1 LRRLAPTLVSVALLG
16 ATAAAFAVAE
26 RVKLEALPIR
36 GPDIQRYFS
45 PGCRCAHP
53 DAQLRFRLPNRDVV
67 TITIVD
73 SAGRTVRT
81 LIHNLSLP
89 RGAVLASWNG
99 RDDRHRLVPQGA
111 YFYRVHLQR
120 KGRTVNLPFGV
131 TADTTAPTVRIV
143 SARPP
148 VLLAGRDGHSGRV
161 KIRYRLSER
170 ARPLVVFRGRVAVR
184 GHRQRPRGQLDWY
197 ARTRGKALPPGVYRI
212 AVVAIDPAGNRSAPA
227 TIQVRIHPR

>member
-1 LRRLAPTLVSVALLG
+1 MRRLAPTLVSVALLG

-36 GPDIQRYFS
+36 GPDIQRFFS

-53 DAQLRFRLPNRDVV
+53 DAQLRFRLPKRDVV
-67 TITIVD
+67 TITVID

-81 LIHNLSLP
+81 LVHDVTLRGPVLS
-89 RGAVLASWNG
+89 SWNG
-99 RDDRHRLVPQGA
+99 RDNDRRLVPQGE
-111 YFYRVHLQR
+111 YFYRVHLAR
-120 KGRTVNLPFGV
+120 KGRTVALPFGV
-131 TADTTAPTVRIV
+131 TADRTAPTVRII

-184 GHRQRPRGQLDWY
+184 SHRQRPRGQLDWY
-197 ARTRGKALPPGVYRI
+197 ARTHGKALPPGAYQI
-212 AVVAIDPAGNRSAPA
+212 AVVAVDPAGNRSAPA
-227 TIQVRIHPR
+227 TIQVRVRPR